1 MPSFTAPKGWEMP
14 TDSKPGEP
22 FQAVG
27 TFTMGED
34 GSLTMTEIDGTP
46 IEGYEEET
54 EEVEETPKEEME
66 PGETGIDSMMKRAA
80 KMGALG
86 KDM

>member
-1 MPSFTAPKGWEMP
+1 MISFSAPKGWEVP

-34 GSLTMTEIDGTP
+34 GSLTMTEIDGTA
-46 IEGYEEET
+46 IGGDDEEM
-54 EEVEETPKEEME
+54 EVEEVSDEEKPE
-66 PGETGIDSMMKRAA
+66 AGETGIDSMMKRAA

-86 KDM
+86 NM

>member
-1 MPSFTAPKGWEMP
+1 MPSFKAPEGWEMP
-14 TDSKPGEP
+14 TDAKPGEP

-34 GSLTMTEIDGTP
+34 GGITMTEIDGTP
-46 IEGYEEET
+46 IEGYEEEVET
-54 EEVEETPKEEME
+54 EEVEKPEKPEA
-66 PGETGIDSMMKRAA
+66 GETDIDMAMKRAA